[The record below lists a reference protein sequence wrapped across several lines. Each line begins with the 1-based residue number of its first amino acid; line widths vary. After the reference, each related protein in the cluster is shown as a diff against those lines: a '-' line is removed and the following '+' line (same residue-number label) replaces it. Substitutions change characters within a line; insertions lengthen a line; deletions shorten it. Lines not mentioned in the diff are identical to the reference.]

1 MIKKASKN
9 IMTKIDLSGNKSTNK
24 KPEIDIDEIL
34 TKLLTSRK

>member
-1 MIKKASKN
+1 MTEKDLKN

-34 TKLLTSRK
+34 RKILISRK